1 MTLKPNY
8 QLILIKIRNMKK
20 LSILTAILSIAIL
33 SGCVKELKPS
43 DSPGNNNV
51 TSAKPAPPP
60 PPASI
65 LQWQKTYGS
74 PLNELGFAITRAAD
88 GNGYVFT
95 ASALGNGGDITGYHG
110 GTGADAWVVRTDES
124 GAILWQKSFGGTKSE
139 YADDIITTADGGYVF
154 AASTQ
159 SGDGDVPGNH
169 GGWDVWIVKLDASG
183 TLVWSKT
190 FGGSADDLNDLHR
203 NCIVQTDDGGFLFAG
218 YTGSNDGDVAGTN
231 HGGNDAWVLRLD
243 INGNLVWQ
251 KTYGGTLSENG
262 NSVVKTADGNY
273 MICGNAGSIN
283 GDLAGQPNHGGADAW
298 LFKIN
303 DAGDPLWQ
311 KTLGGSQN
319 DIWRGILQAPDGGY
333 VLSGASASN
342 DGDISGN
349 QRYADTWVTKINTSG
364 SIAWQ
369 KFFGGADVDQAG
381 VRNVD
386 ASGNIL
392 LTGYTQSKN
401 GDITG
406 AKGSSDLWVLQLDP
420 NGSKLNSLVFGGK
433 SEDNSEDAVVN
444 PDGSFTSI
452 GRTSST
458 NGDVTSNHGLLDA
471 WIVKFK
477 F

>member
-1 MTLKPNY
+1 
-8 QLILIKIRNMKK
+8 
-20 LSILTAILSIAIL
+20 
-33 SGCVKELKPS
+33 
-43 DSPGNNNV
+43 
-51 TSAKPAPPP
+51 
-60 PPASI
+60 
-65 LQWQKTYGS
+65 
-74 PLNELGFAITRAAD
+74 
-88 GNGYVFT
+88 
-95 ASALGNGGDITGYHG
+95 
-110 GTGADAWVVRTDES
+110 
-124 GAILWQKSFGGTKSE
+124 
-139 YADDIITTADGGYVF
+139 
-154 AASTQ
+154 
-159 SGDGDVPGNH
+159 
-169 GGWDVWIVKLDASG
+169 
-183 TLVWSKT
+183 
-190 FGGSADDLNDLHR
+190 
-203 NCIVQTDDGGFLFAG
+203 
-218 YTGSNDGDVAGTN
+218 
-231 HGGNDAWVLRLD
+231 
-243 INGNLVWQ
+243 
-251 KTYGGTLSENG
+251 
-262 NSVVKTADGNY
+262 
-273 MICGNAGSIN
+273 
-283 GDLAGQPNHGGADAW
+283 
-298 LFKIN
+298 
-303 DAGDPLWQ
+303 
-311 KTLGGSQN
+311 
-319 DIWRGILQAPDGGY
+319 LQAPDGGY